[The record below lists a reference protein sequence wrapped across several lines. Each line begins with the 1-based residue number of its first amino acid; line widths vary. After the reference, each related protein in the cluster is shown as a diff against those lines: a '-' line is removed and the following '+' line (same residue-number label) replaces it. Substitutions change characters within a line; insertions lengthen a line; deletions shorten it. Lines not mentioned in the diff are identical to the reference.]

1 MDEDAVSW
9 GERVAGGGGG
19 WRRRGEAAAGRRG
32 GRGSVKS
39 SRGSGTTGG
48 RRRLENRGE
57 PRVVSGRLRSP
68 QHQRSNGAE
77 IFGASLSVFAKFA
90 APLEQLQQI
99 L

>member
-19 WRRRGEAAAGRRG
+19 EAAAGRRG
-32 GRGSVKS
+32 GRGS